1 MIVKKR
7 MPIIVRDE
15 GEAQAGVT
23 VEAGLL
29 ERIDGNAT
37 VAADPH
43 LGGTSAADHTVTLQ
57 GDTEATVHHLPKG
70 ILEQVPRAVGVVT
83 ASFKSGGEEGG
94 EDGERQ
100 VVGVHHLH
108 ALISLGESAIVEVHA
123 GFYMQTTTTLMEL
136 LLVTQAEEGDGM
148 GPGVVVVVVGHLLGG
163 QMRVPG
169 QDRIGILPQKRKRRM
184 TQRRFWKIKGHTK
197 LRDLQQRTTVMTLM
211 LT

>member
-1 MIVKKR
+1 
-7 MPIIVRDE
+7 
-15 GEAQAGVT
+15 
-23 VEAGLL
+23 
-29 ERIDGNAT
+29 
-37 VAADPH
+37 
-43 LGGTSAADHTVTLQ
+43 
-57 GDTEATVHHLPKG
+57 
-70 ILEQVPRAVGVVT
+70 
-83 ASFKSGGEEGG
+83 
-94 EDGERQ
+94 

-123 GFYMQTTTTLMEL
+123 GFYMKTTTTLMEL

-211 LT
+211 LA

>member
-1 MIVKKR
+1 
-7 MPIIVRDE
+7 
-15 GEAQAGVT
+15 
-23 VEAGLL
+23 
-29 ERIDGNAT
+29 
-37 VAADPH
+37 
-43 LGGTSAADHTVTLQ
+43 
-57 GDTEATVHHLPKG
+57 
-70 ILEQVPRAVGVVT
+70 
-83 ASFKSGGEEGG
+83 
-94 EDGERQ
+94 
-100 VVGVHHLH
+100 
-108 ALISLGESAIVEVHA
+108 
-123 GFYMQTTTTLMEL
+123 MQTTTTLMEL